1 MSLINK
7 IKEFFKAEKNK
18 VIEEPVNQIF
28 NIDLFLN
35 EKTAK
40 IKSILEQKTNIFSN
54 ELNII
59 LNNLEENIKSLDAV
73 DLNKRKV
80 EEKLKQITD
89 SGRKD
94 YIVATQKLI
103 EKLKDKKKEQIR
115 AFYIINE
122 LNNFIKSSG
131 KSHFKATQLIGKE
144 MENTTNNII
153 KIKELANNFM
163 KENSNLIEDYN
174 KIKAL
179 QIKNQNK
186 KQNEEK
192 NRNIEKEIKEIESN
206 NIENE
211 KNILNMGKKI
221 QEIKESKEYQEKE
234 SLLNEKKEKE
244 ISLKII
250 ESEIKSL
257 IDRKI
262 LEKYIYIEQ
271 DKENKKFAQKY
282 IEDPLASFLSDSK
295 LKILNILE
303 DTKTKIKNK
312 EILIKEPNKAIEK
325 ASIEKDI
332 LLTLKKD
339 ILARNKEIKNLN
351 EQINNISID
360 IDEFIKEK
368 EKTESAILQN
378 KAQREILAKKQDKID
393 KLILSL
399 DSELSQEALKT
410 NSSL

>member
-1 MSLINK
+1 MNKKTKEIESL
-7 IKEFFKAEKNK
+7 
-18 VIEEPVNQIF
+18 
-28 NIDLFLN
+28 
-35 EKTAK
+35 
-40 IKSILEQKTNIFSN
+40 LEQKTNIFSN
-54 ELNII
+54 EIDII

-73 DLNKRKV
+73 DLSKRKV

-144 MENTTNNII
+144 MENTTNSII

-163 KENSNLIEDYN
+163 KENSNLIESHN

-186 KQNEEK
+186 KQNSEK
-192 NRNIEKEIKEIESN
+192 KRSIEKEIKEIELN
-206 NIENE
+206 NIEKE
-211 KNILNMGKKI
+211 KNILNISKKI
-221 QEIKESKEYQEKE
+221 QEIKESNEYREKE

-262 LEKYIYIEQ
+262 LERYIYIEQ
-271 DKENKKFAQKY
+271 DKENKKFAQEY
-282 IEDPLASFLSDSK
+282 IENPLASFLSDSK

-303 DTKTKIKNK
+303 DAKNKIKNK
-312 EILIKEPNKAIEK
+312 EILIKEPSKAIEK

-339 ILARNKEIKNLN
+339 IVAKNKEIKNLN
-351 EQINNISID
+351 EQINNIGID
-360 IDEFIKEK
+360 INEFIKEK
-368 EKTESAILQN
+368 ERIEAFILQN
-378 KAQREILAKKQDKID
+378 KTQREILTKKQDKID
-393 KLILSL
+393 KIISNLN
-399 DSELSQEALKT
+399 SELSQ
-410 NSSL
+410 SYQ

>member
-1 MSLINK
+1 MSLINR
-7 IKEFFKAEKNK
+7 IKEFFKSKENK
-18 VIEEPVNQIF
+18 SIEASITCQITD
-28 NIDLFLN
+28 IDSFLN
-35 EKTAK
+35 KKTK
-40 IKSILEQKTNIFSN
+40 EIESLLEQKTNIFSN
-54 ELNII
+54 EIDII

-73 DLNKRKV
+73 DLSKRKV

-103 EKLKDKKKEQIR
+103 EKIKDEKKEQIR

-144 MENTTNNII
+144 MENTTNSII
-153 KIKELANNFM
+153 KIKSLSANFM
-163 KENSNLIEDYN
+163 KENSNLIESHN
-174 KIKAL
+174 KIKVL

-186 KQNEEK
+186 KQNGEK
-192 NRNIEKEIKEIESN
+192 KRSIEKEIKEIELN
-206 NIENE
+206 NIEKE
-211 KNILNMGKKI
+211 KNILNISKKI
-221 QEIKESKEYQEKE
+221 QEIKESNEYREKE

-262 LEKYIYIEQ
+262 LERYIYIEQ
-271 DKENKKFAQKY
+271 DKENKKFAQEY
-282 IEDPLASFLSDSK
+282 IENPLASFLSDSK

-303 DTKTKIKNK
+303 DTKNKIKNK
-312 EILIKEPNKAIEK
+312 EILIKEPSKAIEK

-339 ILARNKEIKNLN
+339 IVAKNKEIKNLN
-351 EQINNISID
+351 EQINNIYIN
-360 IDEFIKEK
+360 INEFIKEK
-368 EKTESAILQN
+368 ERIESFILQN
-378 KAQREILAKKQDKID
+378 KTQIETLAKKQDKID
-393 KLILSL
+393 KIISNLN
-399 DSELSQEALKT
+399 SELSQ
-410 NSSL
+410 SYQ

>member
-1 MSLINK
+1 MSLINR
-7 IKEFFKAEKNK
+7 IKEFFKSKENK
-18 VIEEPVNQIF
+18 SIEASITCQITD
-28 NIDLFLN
+28 IDSFLN
-35 EKTAK
+35 KKTK
-40 IKSILEQKTNIFSN
+40 EIESLLEQKTNIFSN
-54 ELNII
+54 EIDII

-73 DLNKRKV
+73 DLSKRKV

-144 MENTTNNII
+144 MENTTNSII
-153 KIKELANNFM
+153 KIKSLSANFM
-163 KENSNLIEDYN
+163 KENSNLIESHN

-186 KQNEEK
+186 KQNGEK
-192 NRNIEKEIKEIESN
+192 KRSIEKEIKEIELN
-206 NIENE
+206 NIEKE
-211 KNILNMGKKI
+211 RDILNISKKI
-221 QEIKESKEYQEKE
+221 QEIKESNEYREKE

-262 LEKYIYIEQ
+262 LERYIYIEQ
-271 DKENKKFAQKY
+271 DKENKKFAQEY
-282 IEDPLASFLSDSK
+282 IENPLASFLSDSK

-303 DTKTKIKNK
+303 DTKNKIKNK
-312 EILIKEPNKAIEK
+312 EILIKEPSKAIEK

-339 ILARNKEIKNLN
+339 IVAKNKEIKNLN
-351 EQINNISID
+351 EQINNIYIN
-360 IDEFIKEK
+360 INEFIKEK
-368 EKTESAILQN
+368 ERIESFILQN
-378 KAQREILAKKQDKID
+378 KTQIETLAKKQDKID
-393 KLILSL
+393 KIISNLN
-399 DSELSQEALKT
+399 SELSQ
-410 NSSL
+410 SYQ

>member
-1 MSLINK
+1 MSLINR
-7 IKEFFKAEKNK
+7 IKEFFKSKENK
-18 VIEEPVNQIF
+18 SIEASITCQITD
-28 NIDLFLN
+28 IDSFLN
-35 EKTAK
+35 KKTK
-40 IKSILEQKTNIFSN
+40 EIESLLEQKTNIFSN
-54 ELNII
+54 EIDII

-73 DLNKRKV
+73 DLSKRKV

-103 EKLKDKKKEQIR
+103 EKIKDEKKEQIR

-144 MENTTNNII
+144 MENTTNSII
-153 KIKELANNFM
+153 KIKSLSANFM
-163 KENSNLIEDYN
+163 KENSNLIESHN

-186 KQNEEK
+186 KQNGEK
-192 NRNIEKEIKEIESN
+192 KRSIEKEIKEIELN
-206 NIENE
+206 NIEKE
-211 KNILNMGKKI
+211 RDILNISKKI
-221 QEIKESKEYQEKE
+221 QEIKESNEYREKE

-262 LEKYIYIEQ
+262 LERYIYIEQ
-271 DKENKKFAQKY
+271 DKENKKFAQEY
-282 IEDPLASFLSDSK
+282 IENPLASFLSDSK

-303 DTKTKIKNK
+303 DTKNKIKNK
-312 EILIKEPNKAIEK
+312 EILIKEPSKAIEK

-339 ILARNKEIKNLN
+339 IVAKNKEIKNLN
-351 EQINNISID
+351 EQINNIYIN
-360 IDEFIKEK
+360 INEFIKEK
-368 EKTESAILQN
+368 ERIESFILQN
-378 KAQREILAKKQDKID
+378 KTQIETLAKKQDKID
-393 KLILSL
+393 KIISNLN
-399 DSELSQEALKT
+399 SELSQ
-410 NSSL
+410 SYQ

>member
-7 IKEFFKAEKNK
+7 IKEFFKSKENK
-18 VIEEPVNQIF
+18 SIEAPITDQITD
-28 NIDLFLN
+28 IDSFLN
-35 EKTAK
+35 KKTK
-40 IKSILEQKTNIFSN
+40 EIESLLEQKTNIFSD
-54 ELNII
+54 EIDII
-59 LNNLEENIKSLDAV
+59 LNNLEENIKYLDAV
-73 DLNKRKV
+73 DLSKRKV

-144 MENTTNNII
+144 MENTTNSII
-153 KIKELANNFM
+153 KIKSLSANFM
-163 KENSNLIEDYN
+163 KENSNLIESHN

-186 KQNEEK
+186 KQNGEK
-192 NRNIEKEIKEIESN
+192 KRSIEKEIKEIELN
-206 NIENE
+206 NIEKE
-211 KNILNMGKKI
+211 RDILNISKKI
-221 QEIKESKEYQEKE
+221 QEIKESNEYREKE

-262 LEKYIYIEQ
+262 LERYIYIEQ
-271 DKENKKFAQKY
+271 DKENKKFAQEY
-282 IEDPLASFLSDSK
+282 IENPLASFLSDSK

-303 DTKTKIKNK
+303 DTKNKIKNK
-312 EILIKEPNKAIEK
+312 EILIKEPSKAIEK

-339 ILARNKEIKNLN
+339 IVAKNKEIKNLN
-351 EQINNISID
+351 EQINNIGID
-360 IDEFIKEK
+360 INEFIKEK
-368 EKTESAILQN
+368 ERIEAFILQN
-378 KAQREILAKKQDKID
+378 KTQREILTKKQDKID
-393 KLILSL
+393 KIISNLN
-399 DSELSQEALKT
+399 SELSQ
-410 NSSL
+410 SYQ